1 MGDSGKKRLFLLSWK
16 IGRRT
21 NTFNNLDKYI
31 WLFRQIRSAF
41 GQKRMAI
48 LTEVIFNL
56 DKYVAKWKHIDTTGF
71 SNEKE
76 EGRQNLDKYVKQFGQ
91 LHLAIWTNRQN
102 RYIWM
107 QRGWRKLGRKG
118 LPSQLEKR
126 KEEVTLT
133 FLCSWSQ
140 QWTSGTKQGLKLIP
154 CSCHRPFY
162 PHHTKHKEV
171 VAYSTNNGRGPTQRK
186 YNETHLEF

>member
-21 NTFNNLDKYI
+21 NTFNNMDKYI

-56 DKYVAKWKHIDTTGF
+56 DKYVAKWKHIETTGF

-76 EGRQNLDKYVKQFGQ
+76 EGRQNFDKYVKQFGQ

-102 RYIWM
+102 RYI
-107 QRGWRKLGRKG
+107 
-118 LPSQLEKR
+118 
-126 KEEVTLT
+126 
-133 FLCSWSQ
+133 
-140 QWTSGTKQGLKLIP
+140 
-154 CSCHRPFY
+154 
-162 PHHTKHKEV
+162 
-171 VAYSTNNGRGPTQRK
+171 
-186 YNETHLEF
+186 